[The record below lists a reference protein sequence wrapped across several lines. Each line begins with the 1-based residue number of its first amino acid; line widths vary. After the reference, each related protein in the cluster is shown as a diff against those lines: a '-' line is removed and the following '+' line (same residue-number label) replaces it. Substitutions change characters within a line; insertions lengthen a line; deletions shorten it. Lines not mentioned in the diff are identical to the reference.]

1 MYSFYFSLRGNKNVP
16 SWVVYTFL
24 LYCGIAFLI
33 YLFTDRAFGFYLFLS
48 YPLLFY
54 FVKQHMQIDFINNKY
69 RLGTDIFGTTMG
81 KWEDLPAV
89 EYISVFA
96 ATYRNGLEGVDD
108 RAFFKKLE
116 INLVYARNK
125 KLNVWV
131 GDDKFK
137 AIEAAKFIGENL
149 NLRVLDAT
157 QREFIWLDK

>member
-1 MYSFYFSLRGNKNVP
+1 MYSFYYSFRGNKNIP
-16 SWVVYTFL
+16 SWVVYIFFV
-24 LYCGIAFLI
+24 YFCIAIVSYAITLSP
-33 YLFTDRAFGFYLFLS
+33 AGFCVFLS

-69 RLGTDIFGTTMG
+69 RIGTDFLGTTIGE
-81 KWEDLPAV
+81 WEELPKI
-89 EYISVFA
+89 EYVSVFA
-96 ATYRNGLEGVDD
+96 AVYRSGSQGGDD
-108 RAFFKKLE
+108 SQVFKKLE

-131 GDDKFK
+131 GDDKYA

-157 QREFIWLDK
+157 QRDFIWLDE